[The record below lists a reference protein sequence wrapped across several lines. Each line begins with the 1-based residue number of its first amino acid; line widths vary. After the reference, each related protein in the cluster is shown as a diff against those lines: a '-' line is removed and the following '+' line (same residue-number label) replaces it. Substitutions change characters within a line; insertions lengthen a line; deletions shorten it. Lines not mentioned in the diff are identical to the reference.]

1 MYETQTPIA
10 QNMNPM
16 SKKSLFTKPVSKQ
29 TMAEQM
35 AGTIQELILN
45 GDLESGEALPTEPE
59 LAEQFGVSRAVV
71 RDATRILM
79 ARGLVEV
86 QHGRGVFVTE
96 PENEAFGEAL
106 LLTLRRVGASAWDV
120 EQFEQMLIPE
130 IVALAASSAA
140 DEEITQLRQLAD
152 EYIEVLVDYQR
163 KWWGKD
169 APTVE
174 QERFMSAFQKW
185 MRGVFRATHN
195 KVIEQLAQ
203 PLINLR
209 NLRSWADDEDS
220 SPETISG
227 SEKAFIERFIGA
239 IESGDPEYAR
249 AEMTRLLVLPP
260 EAIQAMRD
268 TSVGE
273 ISEIPVPP
281 PKLLD

>member
-1 MYETQTPIA
+1 
-10 QNMNPM
+10 MNPM
-16 SKKSLFTKPVSKQ
+16 SKKILFTKPVSKQ

-35 AGTIQELILN
+35 AGTIQELILDS
-45 GDLESGEALPTEPE
+45 DLESGEALPTEPE

-106 LLTLRRVGASAWDV
+106 LLALRRVGASAWDV

-130 IVALAASSAA
+130 VVALAAASAT
-140 DEEITQLRQLAD
+140 DEEVTQLRQLAN
-152 EYIEVLVDYQR
+152 EYIDVLVDYQR
-163 KWWGKD
+163 KWWGRE
-169 APTVE
+169 APAVE

-185 MRGVFRATHN
+185 MKGVFRATHN
-195 KVIEQLAQ
+195 KVIGQLAQ

-209 NLRSWADDEDS
+209 NLRSWAEDEGS
-220 SPETISG
+220 SPESISRT
-227 SEKAFIERFIGA
+227 EAAFIERFIGA
-239 IESGDPEYAR
+239 IESRDPEYAR
-249 AEMTRLLVLPP
+249 AEIARLLVLPP
-260 EAIQAMRD
+260 EAIKAMRD
-268 TSVGE
+268 TPVGE

-281 PKLLD
+281 PKVLD

>member
-1 MYETQTPIA
+1 
-10 QNMNPM
+10 M
-16 SKKSLFTKPVSKQ
+16 SKKILFTKPVSKQ

-35 AGTIQELILN
+35 AGTIQELILDS
-45 GDLESGEALPTEPE
+45 DLESGEALPTEPE

-106 LLTLRRVGASAWDV
+106 LLALRRVGASAWDV

-130 IVALAASSAA
+130 VVAFAAASAT
-140 DEEITQLRQLAD
+140 DEEVTQLRQLAN
-152 EYIEVLVDYQR
+152 EYIDVLVDYQR
-163 KWWGKD
+163 KWWGIE
-169 APTVE
+169 APAVE

-185 MRGVFRATHN
+185 MKGVFRATHN
-195 KVIEQLAQ
+195 KVIGQLAQ

-209 NLRSWADDEDS
+209 NLRSWAEDEGS
-220 SPETISG
+220 SPESISRT
-227 SEKAFIERFIGA
+227 EAAFIERFVGA
-239 IESGDPEYAR
+239 IESRDPEYAR
-249 AEMTRLLVLPP
+249 EEIARLLVLPP
-260 EAIQAMRD
+260 EAIKAMRD
-268 TSVGE
+268 TPVGE

-281 PKLLD
+281 PKVLD

>member
-1 MYETQTPIA
+1 
-10 QNMNPM
+10 MNPM
-16 SKKSLFTKPVSKQ
+16 SKKILFTKPVSKQ

-35 AGTIQELILN
+35 AGTIQELILDS
-45 GDLESGEALPTEPE
+45 DLESGEALPTEPE

-106 LLTLRRVGASAWDV
+106 LLALRRVGASAWDV

-130 IVALAASSAA
+130 VVALAAASAT
-140 DEEITQLRQLAD
+140 DEEIAQLRQLAD
-152 EYIEVLVDYQR
+152 EYIDVLVDYQR
-163 KWWGKD
+163 KWWGRE
-169 APTVE
+169 APAVE

-185 MRGVFRATHN
+185 MKGVFRATHN
-195 KVIEQLAQ
+195 KVIGQLAQ

-209 NLRSWADDEDS
+209 NLRSWAEDKGS
-220 SPETISG
+220 SPESISRT
-227 SEKAFIERFIGA
+227 EVAFIERFIGA
-239 IESGDPEYAR
+239 IESRDPEYAR
-249 AEMTRLLVLPP
+249 AEIARLLVLPP
-260 EAIQAMRD
+260 EAIKAMRD
-268 TSVGE
+268 TPVGE

-281 PKLLD
+281 PMLLD